1 MRQILTKKFWSH
13 GTTLGYLGSLNPK
26 TLDRMFSNL
35 VFLVL
40 WGAFEA
46 PVKVATLFR
55 TKRLKTFP
63 SRCDYECN
71 SGNSKH
77 ISKDLIG

>member
-1 MRQILTKKFWSH
+1 MRQILTKNFWSH
-13 GTTLGYLGSLNPK
+13 GTTLGYLGSLNLK

-63 SRCDYECN
+63 SRCVR
-71 SGNSKH
+71 
-77 ISKDLIG
+77 LIHA